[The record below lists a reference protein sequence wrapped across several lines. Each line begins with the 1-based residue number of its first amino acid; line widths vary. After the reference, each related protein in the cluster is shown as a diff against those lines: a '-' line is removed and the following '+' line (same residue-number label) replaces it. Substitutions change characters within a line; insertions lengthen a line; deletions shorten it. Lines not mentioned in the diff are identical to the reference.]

1 MNIPSLI
8 ILSYVIV
15 SIFFFIFSSI
25 VLSYFLIKLASKKPK
40 IENVYFDI
48 YSIQNFE
55 YPIIT
60 ILLPVYR
67 EEITLPYLLK
77 SISKFN
83 YPKDK
88 LDIQLLV
95 EPEDHLTIKSL
106 LSIPYESIPGGKV
119 EYLDNKPVKVQIWNN
134 TVVKVTYIYL
144 NPKNS
149 RAKPKSLNKGLSF
162 AEGQFLIIY
171 DAEDRPQPDQLR
183 RMVLYMERHPDVECL
198 QARLSYYNSSQS
210 LLTKLFSIEYL
221 NHFNILL
228 PLMHNSGLVVLL
240 GGTSNFFRTSAL
252 KKLGGWD
259 EKNVTEDA
267 DLGVRLA
274 RIKGKTVPFDSTTW
288 EEAPPKLYPWLR
300 QRIRWNKGFLYTFK
314 THYKNP
320 LTLVRDIG
328 IKSAIFLLYQLIG
341 PIINMLALPGWIIFS
356 VVALTW
362 LDIPIPFAK
371 WIYEAYDYNVF
382 IFYITLF
389 TFIIG
394 ISFVLIVSFLALRQ
408 SHYALKKYKL
418 ILLMP
423 IYNILLSV
431 AGLIAIYEFLF
442 KPQVWHKT
450 YHGFSIVNSPD
461 SSNS

>member
-8 ILSYVIV
+8 ILSYILV

-25 VLSYFLIKLASKKPK
+25 ILSYFLIKIGYKKPK
-40 IENVYFDI
+40 IANVTCDI
-48 YSIQNFE
+48 YNIQNFE
-55 YPIIT
+55 YPVVT

-77 SISKFN
+77 SISEIN

-95 EPEDHLTIKSL
+95 EPDDHLTIKSL
-106 LSIPYESIPGGKV
+106 LSIPYGNIPGGNIK
-119 EYLDNKPVKVQIWNN
+119 YFGNNPVKVQVWNN
-134 TVVKVTYIYL
+134 TIVKMTYIHL
-144 NPKNS
+144 NPKNA

-171 DAEDRPQPDQLR
+171 DAEDRPQPDQIR
-183 RMVLYMERHPDVECL
+183 RMVLYMDEHPDVSCL
-198 QARLSYYNSSQS
+198 QARLSYYNTSQS

-228 PLMHNSGLVVLL
+228 PLMYHSGLVVLL

-252 KKLGGWD
+252 KNLDGWD

-314 THYKNP
+314 AHYKKP
-320 LTLVRDIG
+320 LTLIRDLG
-328 IKSAIFLLYQLIG
+328 FKSTIFLLYQLIG

-356 VVALTW
+356 VVLLTW
-362 LDIPIPFAK
+362 LDIPIFFAR
-371 WIYEAYDYNVF
+371 WIYDAYDYSVL
-382 IFYITLF
+382 IFYLTAF

-394 ISFVLIVSFLALRQ
+394 ISFILIVSFLAVRA

-423 IYNILLSV
+423 FYNILLSV
-431 AGLIAIYEFLF
+431 AGLVAIIEFLF

-450 YHGFSIVNSPD
+450 YHGFSIVNSQD
-461 SSNS
+461 LS